1 MPLSLPTLTAKDSAE
16 DMAAALDEA
25 GCLVVEDVFDV
36 TERDAVVAELRP
48 FMDAADPDLVDPE
61 AFYPP
66 RTRRITALAAR
77 SDAVGRMIV
86 DPTIEAVCDR
96 FLLPNAEFG
105 YQVHVTAALEVG
117 PGARDQ
123 ALHREEDLYPY
134 FELPRPNLILASMW
148 AISDFTADNGGTQI
162 VLGSHTWPAGR
173 TAEPHEILRAEMP
186 AGSVLFWAGGT
197 LHGAGA
203 NVTDDEWRYGMIL
216 TYNLSFLRQE
226 ENQHVSMPLADAL
239 ALPADVQARLGFAQ
253 DNGDGLGFYDPR
265 PVLQR

>member
-1 MPLSLPTLTAKDSAE
+1 MH
-16 DMAAALDEA
+16 AL
-25 GCLVVEDVFDV
+25 GRQFVHRVP
-36 TERDAVVAELRP
+36 AVLAQVAWI
-48 FMDAADPDLVDPE
+48 ALVDIRGLPVRDHQQQLV
-61 AFYPP
+61 AF
-66 RTRRITALAAR
+66 AA
-77 SDAVGRMIV
+77 
-86 DPTIEAVCDR
+86 
-96 FLLPNAEFG
+96 
-105 YQVHVTAALEVG
+105 Q
-117 PGARDQ
+117 
-123 ALHREEDLYPY
+123 
-134 FELPRPNLILASMW
+134 
-148 AISDFTADNGGTQI
+148 
-162 VLGSHTWPAGR
+162 
-173 TAEPHEILRAEMP
+173 AEMP